1 MNYSTVYTAC
11 MCFCNSLYNSLYSLY
26 SLYEVLYKRKHRLF
40 CIPQDHTHMLHH
52 AEDKEHLCIN
62 ATRRIICK
70 ISAGFNTWGGLL
82 SM

>member
-1 MNYSTVYTAC
+1 

-62 ATRRIICK
+62 ATRRIICN